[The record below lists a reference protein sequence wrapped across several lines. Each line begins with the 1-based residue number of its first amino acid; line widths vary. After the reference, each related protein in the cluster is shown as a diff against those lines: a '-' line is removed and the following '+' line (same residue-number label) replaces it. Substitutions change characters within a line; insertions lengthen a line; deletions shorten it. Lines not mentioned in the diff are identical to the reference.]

1 MYLKKLL
8 VKINQGPNF
17 SKAEVS
23 KYSKCRL
30 RDFKDFNLLLDL
42 LMFSLTP
49 ERKLLEFSEVRL

>member
-1 MYLKKLL
+1 MYLKKFM

-30 RDFKDFNLLLDL
+30 RDFIDKVI
-42 LMFSLTP
+42 MQVIISC
-49 ERKLLEFSEVRL
+49 

>member
-30 RDFKDFNLLLDL
+30 RDFKDKAI
-42 LMFSLTP
+42 MQ
-49 ERKLLEFSEVRL
+49 VVIYC